1 MSHTPYHHA
10 QMARTLPGW
19 SKALHGEH
27 ARQITARLH
36 KDYQDGQGNTY
47 AWYQQADQPTRQAL
61 QRAIAKRDASAR
73 ALHAALGN
81 LQGVTEFCAP
91 LLQKQLNIDTPV
103 TQAQYVYQATTVKQ
117 PVGLPTG
124 PAVPHEQGETVPKG
138 APQYRS
144 LLEAA
149 LHNFEGPADTTPF
162 SRLQHSRQDI
172 RAMAGL
178 TLTGFI
184 EQCRALDLGQRYQLH
199 LDQIFAGPDRTELQ
213 ALAITA
219 RRDAFRVQTR
229 IAGCKG
235 HLSHAGAFALHG
247 LCAENADPS
256 YQGRP
261 LRCWQLQLF
270 GIPIHELLFIAPLQ
284 NRKHDPVFLYN
295 PVDVDAL
302 REFASLREARTYL
315 RQQLMQDDY
324 RKRFVALALQ
334 AQQATLSKRLE
345 RALYSNADQKEGA
358 QLKSRKSVHLE
369 SIDRSLPDAPWAL
382 LESSHLARLRADARR
397 VAVPTK
403 DVDARVRLQN
413 IDYWLGLGMTVLN
426 VAAMV
431 VPCLNPIM
439 LTLGAAQIMGSVF
452 EGVSAWEEGDKE
464 EAAAQLESVLL
475 NIVTVAAVGGGAVA
489 LKASGFVD
497 AMQSIVKDGKDY
509 LWNATLKDHA
519 SPVSIGED
527 LEPDVQGRYTVDG
540 RHYIRIEGVVYEQL
554 QARGQW
560 RIPHPQDPQAYR
572 PVVRD
577 NGAGAWR
584 AAHEVPLEW
593 DDLQLVRRLGPI
605 SEGLTDSELQAALE
619 CSGVQGDELR
629 RTQVAAQ
636 HPPALLA
643 DALDRLNVR
652 NQPSLPEDAGPLGRQ
667 FPGLPQRA
675 IEQIMARTCARERL
689 LMAQGRV
696 PLRVAEEARALQAHA
711 RLSRALL
718 GLYRTDLAT
727 ADSERLDLALQ
738 AEHPDLDARQRYD
751 VAIADR
757 GHAASLIGQ
766 QPIRPGYRSPMRL
779 ADGGVGYPLSG
790 RLPWTNTADRRLRA
804 LYPGLNASARNALRG
819 QLRQRG
825 SVSAQLRALEIE
837 RDTLDDALR
846 DWANQGNQRQR
857 DARTVVRDL
866 FNAAWRRDDPD
877 SLTLQALDID
887 TLPALPARFDHITT
901 LNIRAI
907 GIRQLPADFFQS
919 FPSLRTLRLA
929 QSPELDF
936 DGLFQALVYTPQLE
950 VLELGNNQLGSLT
963 EVMRQRLGGLT
974 RLRRL
979 SLRLNRLQLAE
990 ADLQTLAQLALENL
1004 DLENNHIVLSEALA
1018 ARFAGLRSLRDLR
1031 LTNNP
1036 LDQAPDVTGLTFL
1049 ANLQLRNCS
1058 LHEWPRG
1065 LSSLMAQTD
1074 LRLRYLSLSYN
1085 PIDQVPDLDQ
1095 VLTSPFADALR
1106 TPNRDALWVFNENN
1120 LDADSNRRLRMAG
1133 VEVHGD
1139 DELSAIS
1146 VDFWL
1151 VDASQAQAQLW
1162 NELFEGDANRHLRDV
1177 VERMAYSRQAE
1188 RNVRGLT
1195 HQVWQL
1201 LEQAGGDEALR
1212 THLDNVAQD
1221 FPPTCGDAGTDA
1233 FSALELEA
1241 QVFRQLAEEAERPA
1255 YLFNYFRHLYRRE
1268 MVNAL
1273 AERIQLARQA
1283 RQARLHALERL
1294 PAQARPARLDV
1305 PALDRLDEL
1314 SDDALLTGGT
1324 DLIEIRLALR
1334 QSLAEPLGFP
1344 ETSQGMLYRHEA
1356 MISARVERNVERAV
1370 LRLDDT
1376 AVERRAWVARQPSWQ
1391 RYLAQRFAS
1400 RFTALDER
1408 WYQGMQ
1414 YLDYCLDAESEAVTS
1429 LDGAVLQ
1436 ALAEALPAPPLDA
1449 NGQLHRMDLG
1459 SQAYDV
1465 ASRRLNAGR
1474 DQQREALFET
1484 LTRAQD
1490 PNN

>member
-47 AWYQQADQPTRQAL
+47 AWYQQADEATRQAL
-61 QRAIAKRDASAR
+61 QRAIAKRDASSR
-73 ALHAALGN
+73 ALQAALGN

-124 PAVPHEQGETVPKG
+124 PAVPHEQGEIVAKG

-149 LHNFEGPADTTPF
+149 LHNFEGTADTTRF

-172 RAMAGL
+172 RATAGL

-184 EQCRALDLGQRYQLH
+184 EQCRALNLGQRYQLH
-199 LDQIFAGPDRTELQ
+199 LDQIFAGPNRTELQ
-213 ALAITA
+213 ALAINA
-219 RRDAFRVQTR
+219 RRDEFRVQTR

-235 HLSHAGAFALHG
+235 HLSAPGALALHG
-247 LCAENADPS
+247 LCAERADPT

-295 PVDVDAL
+295 PMDVDAL
-302 REFASLREARTYL
+302 REFASLGEARKYL

-334 AQQATLSKRLE
+334 SQQATLSKRLE
-345 RALYSNADQKEGA
+345 RALYSNADQEEGA
-358 QLKSRKSVHLE
+358 QLKPRKSVHLE
-369 SIDRSLPDAPWAL
+369 SIDRSLPDAPWGL

-397 VAVPTK
+397 VAVPTE

-413 IDYWLGLGMTVLN
+413 IEYWLDLGMTVLN

-452 EGVSAWEEGDKE
+452 EGISAWEEGDNE

-554 QARGQW
+554 QERGQW

-572 PVVRD
+572 PVIRD

-593 DDLQLVRRLGPI
+593 DDLQLLRRLGPI

-629 RTQVAAQ
+629 HTQVAAQ
-636 HPPALLA
+636 YPPTLLA
-643 DALDRLNVR
+643 DALERLKAPNPPR
-652 NQPSLPEDAGPLGRQ
+652 LPEEAGPLGRQ
-667 FPGLPQRA
+667 FPGLPQHA

-696 PLRVAEEARALQAHA
+696 PLRVAEEARALQAHT

-727 ADSERLDLALQ
+727 ADSEVLDLALQ
-738 AEHPDLDARQRYD
+738 AEHPDLDARQRYH

-779 ADGGVGYPLSG
+779 ADGRVGYPLSG
-790 RLPWTNTADRRLRA
+790 RLPWPNTVDRRLRA
-804 LYPGLNASARNALRG
+804 LYPGLNASARNTLRG

-837 RDTLDDALR
+837 RDTLDDSLR
-846 DWANQGNQRQR
+846 DWANQGGESQRN
-857 DARTVVRDL
+857 ARTVVREL
-866 FNAAWRRDDPD
+866 FNAAWRRDDPY
-877 SLTLQALDID
+877 SLTLQDLELD
-887 TLPALPARFDHITT
+887 TLPSLPARFDHITT

-907 GIRQLPADFFQS
+907 GIRQIPSDFFQS
-919 FPSLRTLRLA
+919 FPSLRVLRLT
-929 QSPELDF
+929 QNPELDF
-936 DGLFQALVYTPQLE
+936 EGLFQALAATPQLE
-950 VLELGNNQLGSLT
+950 VLDLGNNQLNSLT
-963 EVMRQRLGGLT
+963 EVMRHRLGGLT

-990 ADLQTLAQLALENL
+990 ADLQTLARLPLEYL
-1004 DLENNHIVLSEALA
+1004 DLENNHIALSEALA
-1018 ARFAGLRSLRDLR
+1018 ARFADLRSLRHLR

-1036 LDQAPDVTGLTFL
+1036 LGQAPDVTGLTFL
-1049 ANLQLRNCS
+1049 ANLQLRNCG
-1058 LHEWPRG
+1058 LREWPRG
-1065 LSSLMAQTD
+1065 LTSLMTSTAPQ
-1074 LRLRYLSLSYN
+1074 LRHLSLSYN
-1085 PIDQVPDLDQ
+1085 PIGEVPDLDQ
-1095 VLTSPFADALR
+1095 VLASPFAEALR
-1106 TPNRDALWVFNENN
+1106 TPGRDSFWDFNENN
-1120 LDADSNRRLRMAG
+1120 LDAASNRRLRTAG
-1133 VEVHGD
+1133 VEVHGAD
-1139 DELSAIS
+1139 QLSDIS
-1146 VDFWL
+1146 EDFWL
-1151 VDASQAQAQLW
+1151 VDASPEQAQLW
-1162 NELFEGDANRHLRDV
+1162 DALFEGDANRHLREV
-1177 VERMAYSRQAE
+1177 VERVARSQQAE
-1188 RNVRGLT
+1188 RNLRALT
-1195 HQVWQL
+1195 QQVWQL
-1201 LEQAGGDEALR
+1201 LEQAGRDEALR

-1221 FPPTCGDAGTDA
+1221 YPPTCGDAGTDA

-1241 QVFRQLAEEAERPA
+1241 QVFRQVAEEAERPA
-1255 YLFNYFRHLYRRE
+1255 YLFTFFRNLYRRE

-1273 AERIQLARQA
+1273 AERIQLARLA
-1283 RQARLHALERL
+1283 RQARLLELERL
-1294 PAQARPARLDV
+1294 PAQAQPARLDV
-1305 PALDRLDEL
+1305 PELDPLDEL

-1334 QSLAEPLGFP
+1334 QSLAEPLNFP
-1344 ETSQGMLYRHEA
+1344 ETSQGMLYRQEA
-1356 MISARVERNVERAV
+1356 MISARVASNVERAV
-1370 LRLDDT
+1370 LQLDDT
-1376 AVERRAWVARQPSWQ
+1376 VAERRAWVARQPSWQ

-1400 RFTALDER
+1400 RFAALDER
-1408 WYQGMQ
+1408 WYHGMQ
-1414 YLDYCLDAESEAVTS
+1414 YLDYCLDGESEAVTL

-1436 ALAEALPAPPLDA
+1436 TLTEVLPAPPLDV

-1459 SQAYDV
+1459 SQAYDL

-1474 DQQREALFET
+1474 DQQREELFET
-1484 LTRAQD
+1484 LTHAQD
-1490 PNN
+1490 PNR

>member
-10 QMARTLPGW
+10 QMVRTLPGW
-19 SKALHGEH
+19 SKALHSEH
-27 ARQITARLH
+27 ASQIMARLH
-36 KDYQDGQGNTY
+36 KDYQDSQGNTC
-47 AWYQQADQPTRQAL
+47 AWYQQADEPTRQAL
-61 QRAIAKRDASAR
+61 RRAIAKRDASNR

-91 LLQKQLNIDTPV
+91 LLQAQLDIATPV

-117 PVGLPTG
+117 PGGMPGG
-124 PAVPHEQGETVPKG
+124 PAVPHEQGEIVPKG

-149 LHNFEGPADTTPF
+149 LHNFEGTADTTRF

-172 RAMAGL
+172 RSMAGL
-178 TLTGFI
+178 TVAGFI
-184 EQCRALDLGQRYQLH
+184 DQCRALNLGRRYQQH
-199 LDQIFAGPDRTELQ
+199 LDQVFDGANKTALQ
-213 ALAITA
+213 QLAINA
-219 RRDAFRVQTR
+219 RRDEFRVQTR
-229 IAGCKG
+229 IAACKG
-235 HLSHAGAFALHG
+235 YLSPAGSCALHG
-247 LCAENADPS
+247 LCAENANPT

-270 GIPIHELLFIAPLQ
+270 GIPIHELLFIAPMQ

-295 PVDVDAL
+295 PVDGDAL
-302 REFASLREARTYL
+302 REFASLGDARKYL
-315 RQQLMQDDY
+315 RQQLLQDGY

-334 AQQATLSKRLE
+334 SQQATLNKRLA
-345 RALYSNADQKEGA
+345 RALYSNADQDDGA
-358 QLKSRKSVHLE
+358 QLKPRKSIHLE
-369 SIDRSLPDAPWAL
+369 SIDRNLPDAPWAL

-397 VAVPTK
+397 VAVPTE

-413 IDYWLGLGMTVLN
+413 IEYWLDLGMTVLN

-452 EGVSAWEEGDKE
+452 EGISAWEEGDND

-475 NIVTVAAVGGGAVA
+475 NIVTVAAVGAGSVV
-489 LKASGFVD
+489 LKTSGFVD

-509 LWNATLKDHA
+509 LWNATLQDHA
-519 SPVSIGED
+519 SPVSIAED
-527 LEPDVQGRYTVDG
+527 LAPDVQGRYTVDG

-554 QARGQW
+554 QERGQW
-560 RIPHPQDPQAYR
+560 RIPHPQDPQAYQ

-593 DDLQLVRRLGPI
+593 DDLQLLRRLGPI
-605 SEGLTDSELQAALE
+605 SEGLGDSELQAALQ
-619 CSGVQGDELR
+619 CSGVQGNELR
-629 RTQVAAQ
+629 HTQVAAQ

-643 DALDRLNVR
+643 DALDRLKAR
-652 NQPSLPEDAGPLGRQ
+652 NQASLPEEAGPLARQ
-667 FPGLPQRA
+667 FPGLTQRA
-675 IEQIMARTCARERL
+675 IGQIMARTCARERL
-689 LMAQGRV
+689 LLAQGRV

-718 GLYRTDLAT
+718 GLYRPDLAT
-727 ADSERLDLALQ
+727 ADSGVLDAALK
-738 AEHPDLDARQRYD
+738 AEHPGLDARQRYD
-751 VAIADR
+751 MAVADR
-757 GHAASLIGQ
+757 LHAARLIGQ

-779 ADGGVGYPLSG
+779 ADGRIGYPLSG
-790 RLPWTNTADRRLRA
+790 RLPWANTADRRLRA
-804 LYPGLNASARNALRG
+804 LYPGLSASERNTLRG

-825 SVSAQLRALEIE
+825 SVAAQLRALEIE
-837 RDTLDDALR
+837 RDTLDDTLR
-846 DWANQGNQRQR
+846 DWANQGDESQR

-887 TLPALPARFDHITT
+887 TLPSLPARFDHITT

-936 DGLFQALVYTPQLE
+936 EGLFQALACTPQLE